1 MTKKVAVLSV
11 KSVLILAAL
20 YFMLVHVKLPLAEVF
35 YFLTHTNVN
44 FYASVALFTLF
55 LVLQAWIWVQILNDS
70 GNAMPWFKGILI
82 YINSQFAKY
91 IPGGFW
97 NYLGRIYYTSREG
110 ISLQTQ
116 LVTLLYENILLV
128 MAASVYAII
137 LAKLTGMIG
146 FGWLIVFFAMLI
158 LFFFYYRPV
167 TGILEQGV
175 HRFIKKFRDVPMTLT
190 RKSFFTYLF
199 YFLISHMVMGW
210 AFWLLLVSMG
220 VSNIGF
226 FYAAGTFAAAWLIGL
241 LSPLPGG
248 LGVREGIIVFLI
260 GIVVKDAALATQ
272 ISIIA
277 RIWNVISEVLF
288 FLIVNG
294 AYQLRRRWGHH

>member
-1 MTKKVAVLSV
+1 MTKKVAIISI
-11 KSVLILAAL
+11 KSLLIFAAL
-20 YFMLVHVKLPLAEVF
+20 YFMLVHVKLPFAEVL
-35 YFLTHTNVN
+35 YFLTHTNTN
-44 FYASVALFTLF
+44 FYVSVLLFTAF
-55 LVLQAWIWVQILNDS
+55 LMLQAWIWVQILNDS
-70 GNAMPWFKGILI
+70 GKAMPWFKGMMI

-110 ISLQTQ
+110 IPLQTQ

-128 MAASVYAII
+128 MAASVYAVI

-146 FGWLIVFFAMLI
+146 FAWLAVFVVGLA
-158 LFFFYYRPV
+158 LFFFYYQPV
-167 TGILEQGV
+167 TGILEKGV
-175 HRFIKKFRDVPMTLT
+175 HRFIKKFRHVPMTLT
-190 RKSFFTYLF
+190 RRSFFTYLF
-199 YFLISHMVMGW
+199 YFLVSHMVMGW

-220 VSNIGF
+220 VHNIGF

-241 LSPLPGG
+241 MSPLPGG

-260 GIVVKDAALATQ
+260 GLVVKDAALATQ

-294 AYQLRRRWGHH
+294 AYHLRRRWGHQ

>member
-1 MTKKVAVLSV
+1 MTKKVAILSI
-11 KSVLILAAL
+11 KSVLIFAAI
-20 YFMLVHVKLPLAEVF
+20 YFMLVHVKLPLEEVL
-35 YFLTHTNVN
+35 YFLTHTNMT

-55 LVLQAWIWVQILNDS
+55 LMLQSWIWVQILNDS
-70 GNAMPWFKGILI
+70 GRSMPWFKGMMI

-110 ISLQTQ
+110 ILLQTQ

-128 MAASVYAII
+128 MAASVYAVI

-146 FGWLIVFFAMLI
+146 YIWLVVFFAGLA

-167 TGILEQGV
+167 TAILEKGV
-175 HRFIKKFRDVPMTLT
+175 HRFIKKFRHVPMTLT
-190 RKSFFTYLF
+190 RKSFFTYLL

-220 VSNIGF
+220 VHNIGF

-260 GIVVKDAALATQ
+260 GMVVKDAALATQ

-288 FLIVNG
+288 FLIMNG
-294 AYQLRRRWGHH
+294 AHHLKKGWGHQ